1 MGSTELLEKI
11 LADTRAKVAAIQEEK
26 ERRLAEIAQ
35 RTKSVIEKLKR
46 ESAELVNE
54 RVQRMIERTRS
65 QAKIERRKI
74 VLEAKWQVIDFV
86 FSEAKKAILSSPDYP
101 QIVANLARRYA
112 SPGASVYLSP
122 ADTKRWDAVA
132 GIKIGEPAPIT
143 GGLIVRSGRM
153 AIDLSLD
160 TVLMLIREEL
170 SPELAAVLFEGKDK
184 GE

>member
-11 LADTRAKVAAIQEEK
+11 FADAQAKVAAIQEEK
-26 ERRLAEIAQ
+26 ERRRAEVEE

-46 ESAELVNE
+46 KSAELVNE
-54 RVQRMIERTRS
+54 RVRQMIERARS
-65 QAKIERRKI
+65 QAKLERRKI
-74 VLEAKWQVIDFV
+74 VLEAKWQLIDRV
-86 FSEAKKAILSSPDYP
+86 FSEAKRAILSSPDYP
-101 QIVANLARRYA
+101 QIVAQLAKSYA
-112 SPGASVYLSP
+112 TPEVSIHLS
-122 ADTKRWDAVA
+122 AEDTKRWNPRV
-132 GIKIGEPAPIT
+132 GIKLGEPTPIT

-153 AIDLSLD
+153 TIDLSLD